1 MGAKK
6 DDGAVPS
13 SREWFE
19 SVSSSSRAA
28 IVTHD
33 TPDPDA
39 LGSALAVQWILRRKH
54 SIESDIFHGG
64 EVSHPQNRTMVNL
77 LGISLEPVSKLL
89 EAEDAEYNPKIVVD
103 SNPKSWS
110 RDGSGDK
117 IKFDAYFDHHPK
129 APPPKSWAGH
139 ADGRSIGSCC
149 TLLWSVINDLG
160 LEFSADSEEDVT
172 VATAMI
178 VGIRTDTDEMSSDN
192 TTAQDFEALMALHP
206 FQDQKLL
213 AKIINYPIPK
223 YFFDMRREA
232 YEAAKVEE
240 SVMVAGIGYLT
251 PERRDVMPWLADDF
265 SRRDGIETCVVF
277 GIVDDHLVGVV
288 RSSNPSVEI
297 KGFLGKIF
305 GPDAGGGKTGKGAAS
320 VSLGYFSNRAASD
333 ETKEVVWNAASACV
347 SECVF
352 RAATG
357 T

>member
-1 MGAKK
+1 MVSKK
-6 DDGAVPS
+6 DDKAAPS
-13 SREWFE
+13 SKEWFE
-19 SVSSSSRAA
+19 SVSSGSRAA

-54 SIESDIFHGG
+54 GIESDIFHGG

-77 LGISLEPVSKLL
+77 LGISLEFVDKLL
-89 EAEDAEYNPKIVVD
+89 AEEGEYSPKIVVD
-103 SNPKSWS
+103 ANPKSWS
-110 RDGSGDK
+110 RNGVGDK

-129 APPPKSWAGH
+129 VTPPKSWGGH
-139 ADGRSIGSCC
+139 ADCRSIGSCC
-149 TLLWSVINDLG
+149 SLLWSVIKDLG
-160 LEFSADSEEDVT
+160 LEFSADNEDDVT
-172 VATAMI
+172 VATAMM

-192 TTAQDFEALMALHP
+192 TTALDFEALMALHP
-206 FQDQKLL
+206 FKDQKLL

-232 YEAAKVEE
+232 YEAAKVED

-277 GIVDDHLVGVV
+277 GIVGDHLVGVV

-320 VSLGYFSNRAASD
+320 VPLGYFSNRAASD
-333 ETKEVVWNAASACV
+333 ATKEAVWSAASACV
-347 SECVF
+347 SESVF